1 MTKCLLTLSNWIQK
15 FLQGI
20 LLIIGTLLTAVNI
33 AQIVGREIHFSLPW
47 SEQLST
53 WLLIWTI
60 FLGYHLVIKND
71 AELTIDAI
79 HFKNHTAQLLLEILR
94 DFLSLTMIVVF
105 LIASTQFLQNSMIYP
120 QKLSSMPVNMYVI
133 YYGDAGELC
142 SDGSSEAHQYGCKD
156 RQHCKARRIRKHSR

>member
-53 WLLIWTI
+53 
-60 FLGYHLVIKND
+60 
-71 AELTIDAI
+71 
-79 HFKNHTAQLLLEILR
+79 
-94 DFLSLTMIVVF
+94 
-105 LIASTQFLQNSMIYP
+105 
-120 QKLSSMPVNMYVI
+120 
-133 YYGDAGELC
+133 
-142 SDGSSEAHQYGCKD
+142 
-156 RQHCKARRIRKHSR
+156 

>member
-79 HFKNHTAQLLLEILR
+79 HFKITQHSF
-94 DFLSLTMIVVF
+94 FLKSYAIFCRL
-105 LIASTQFLQNSMIYP
+105 P
-120 QKLSSMPVNMYVI
+120 
-133 YYGDAGELC
+133 
-142 SDGSSEAHQYGCKD
+142 
-156 RQHCKARRIRKHSR
+156 

>member
-60 FLGYHLVIKND
+60 FLGYPDHGGC
-71 AELTIDAI
+71 EL
-79 HFKNHTAQLLLEILR
+79 
-94 DFLSLTMIVVF
+94 
-105 LIASTQFLQNSMIYP
+105 
-120 QKLSSMPVNMYVI
+120 
-133 YYGDAGELC
+133 
-142 SDGSSEAHQYGCKD
+142 
-156 RQHCKARRIRKHSR
+156 RIRCIESQTYTF

>member
-94 DFLSLTMIVVF
+94 DFFVAYHDSRVF
-105 LIASTQFLQNSMIYP
+105 DRLYSISTEFNDLPAETILYAGE
-120 QKLSSMPVNMYVI
+120 YVCDL
-133 YYGDAGELC
+133 YGDAGELC